1 MNLPYNPEKIL
12 QEANMA
18 TTVKLRTTSKE
29 SHKKASA

>member
-12 QEANMA
+12 QEANIA
-18 TTVKLRTTSKE
+18 TTARIRTTSKE